1 MATLQ
6 TSRQTSAYTARARLK
21 QSSSR
26 QQPQPQAI
34 VAPITTTTFAPT
46 AAVEQIMTPVLA
58 SVADTVMPGAFGQRL
73 SDVDQHQMLL
83 ETVKIYTNWRL
94 VSLQHRAENNT
105 LVAHLLRT
113 NDQSDPSTAIT
124 EGRTMQII
132 MDAVGDM
139 KVIYSRQRRQNI
151 LARFFAWLLALF
163 ALKA

>member
-21 QSSSR
+21 QISPR

-34 VAPITTTTFAPT
+34 VAPITTTTFAPV
-46 AAVEQIMTPVLA
+46 AVEQVMAPALPIMPDSVL
-58 SVADTVMPGAFGQRL
+58 PGAFGQRL

-83 ETVKIYTNWRL
+83 ETVKIYANWRL
-94 VSLQHRAENNT
+94 VSLQHRSENNT

-113 NDQSDPSTAIT
+113 NDQCDPSTAIT

-139 KVIYSRQRRQNI
+139 KVIYSRQRRQNF
-151 LARFFAWLLALF
+151 LARWFARLLALF

>member
-21 QSSSR
+21 QSSTR

-34 VAPITTTTFAPT
+34 VAPITTTTFAP
-46 AAVEQIMTPVLA
+46 AAVEHVIAPALP

-73 SDVDQHQMLL
+73 SEVDQHQMLL
-83 ETVKIYTNWRL
+83 ETVKIYANWRL

-113 NDQSDPSTAIT
+113 NDQCDPSTAVT

-132 MDAVGDM
+132 MDSVGDM

>member
-21 QSSSR
+21 QIGPR

-34 VAPITTTTFAPT
+34 VAPITSTTFAPIS
-46 AAVEQIMTPVLA
+46 VEQVIAPVLPSA
-58 SVADTVMPGAFGQRL
+58 LDSALAGAYRQRVSEL
-73 SDVDQHQMLL
+73 DQHQMLL

-94 VSLQHRAENNT
+94 VSLQHRQENNT
-105 LVAHLLRT
+105 LVAHLLRST
-113 NDQSDPSTAIT
+113 DQGDPSTAIT

-139 KVIYSRQRRQNI
+139 KVIYSRQRRQNF
-151 LARFFAWLLALF
+151 LARWFARLLALF